1 MHSLNKSTE
10 HIPVLISDFR
20 NLFPKISGIWV
31 DGTFGFGGYSNY
43 LLEAGVEKL
52 IAIDLDPD
60 VKQHINNL
68 QTKWPSKIDFY
79 ISNFIEIKNILKKL
93 EIKHIDGVLLDLG
106 VSSMQL
112 DKSLRGFSFRN
123 DGPLD
128 MRMSK
133 NGPTAS
139 DFINNAEENLIAEI
153 IYKYGEETKSKIIAK
168 RIVESR
174 RKIKIDTTYKLSK
187 IIEEI
192 SGIKNGRK
200 KHPATKSFQAIRI
213 AINNEL
219 NNLVFGLSYAYEFL
233 KVGGYFAIITF
244 HSLEDRIV
252 KRFFNQVSKTNN
264 PLSELKKFGGVSTPF
279 FQKINKKPIIAS
291 EQEKKINPRSRSA
304 KLRVVRKLSNKA
316 LFIDLKK
323 LGLPQ
328 VADSLRE
335 FQCA

>member
-1 MHSLNKSTE
+1 MHYLNKSIE
-10 HIPVLISDFR
+10 HVPVLISDFR
-20 NLFPKISGIWV
+20 NLFPKISGTWV
-31 DGTFGFGGYSNY
+31 DGTFGFGGYSDY
-43 LLEAGVEKL
+43 LLKAGVEKL
-52 IAIDLDPD
+52 IVIDVDPD
-60 VKQHINNL
+60 VKQHINKL
-68 QTKWPSKIDFY
+68 QIKWPNKIDFY
-79 ISNFIEIKNILKKL
+79 ISNFIEMKNILKNL
-93 EIKHIDGVLLDLG
+93 EIKHIDGVLLDIG

-128 MRMSK
+128 MRMSR

-139 DFINNAEENLIAEI
+139 DFINNAEENLIAEV
-153 IYKYGEETKSKIIAK
+153 IYKYGEEAKSKIIAK

-174 RKIKIDTTYKLSK
+174 KKSKIDTTYKLSK
-187 IIEEI
+187 IIEGI
-192 SGIKNGRK
+192 SGIKNGVK

-219 NNLVFGLSYAYEFL
+219 NNLALGLYCAYDVL

-252 KRFFNQVSKTNN
+252 KRFFNQVSKTSD

-291 EQEKKINPRSRSA
+291 EKEIKINPRSRSA
-304 KLRVVRKLSNKA
+304 KLRVVRKLSNKSIM
-316 LFIDLKK
+316 LNLKK

-328 VADSLRE
+328 VSDSLRE

>member
-1 MHSLNKSTE
+1 MHSFNTSIE
-10 HIPVLISDFR
+10 HVPVLISDFR

-31 DGTFGFGGYSNY
+31 DGTFGFGGYSDY

-52 IAIDLDPD
+52 IVIDVDPD
-60 VKQHINNL
+60 VKQHINKL

-79 ISNFIEIKNILKKL
+79 ISNFIEMKKILKNL
-93 EIKHIDGVLLDLG
+93 ELKNIDGVLLDIG

-128 MRMSK
+128 MRMSR

-139 DFINNAEENLIAEI
+139 DFINNAEENLIAEV
-153 IYKYGEETKSKIIAK
+153 IYKYGEESKSKIIAK
-168 RIVESR
+168 RIIESR
-174 RKIKIDTTYKLSK
+174 KKSKIDTTYKLSK
-187 IIEEI
+187 IIEGI
-192 SGIKNGRK
+192 SGIKSGVK

-219 NNLVFGLSYAYEFL
+219 NNLVLGLYYAYDIL

-252 KRFFNQVSKTNN
+252 KRFFNQVSKTND
-264 PLSELKKFGGVSTPF
+264 PLSELKKIGGVSTPF
-279 FQKINKKPIIAS
+279 FQKINKKPITAS
-291 EQEKKINPRSRSA
+291 DKEIKINPRSRSA
-304 KLRVVRKLSNKA
+304 KLRVVRKLSNKP
-316 LFIDLKK
+316 LLLDMKK

-328 VADSLRE
+328 VSNNLRE